1 MCRMARHDGRL
12 CVEAGRS
19 ILCVA
24 FISVEYSVREMV
36 YIVYSAV
43 IVLYVTYS
51 GGAKVSILYSV

>member
-24 FISVEYSVREMV
+24 FISVEYSVRETV
-36 YIVYSAV
+36 YMVYSAV
-43 IVLYVTYS
+43 IVLYTYS
-51 GGAKVSILYSV
+51 GRAKVSILNSV

>member
-12 CVEAGRS
+12 CVDAGRS

-36 YIVYSAV
+36 YMVYSAV
-43 IVLYVTYS
+43 IVLYTYS
-51 GGAKVSILYSV
+51 GGAKVSIMYSV